1 MKEGTKGKILIFS
14 ESKLK
19 QELLSQQI
27 GGGWG
32 IEGKDF
38 YLLDVI
44 VIAVKEDDENGN
56 KFYVMPEYITS
67 EFIGWIKR
75 SKGVYLMGNFT
86 NGENGFL
93 KDSLGWYSD
102 YELES
107 EFEATENY
115 LKSKE

>member
-14 ESKLK
+14 ERKLTM
-19 QELLSQQI
+19 QMLSQQI

-32 IEGKDF
+32 VEGEDF
-38 YLLDVI
+38 FLLDVI
-44 VIAVKEDDENGN
+44 VIAKQTDEKGN
-56 KFYVMPEYITS
+56 KLYVMPEHITS
-67 EFIGWIKR
+67 KFINWIKR
-75 SKGVYLMGNFT
+75 SKGFYLMGDFT

-93 KDSLGWYSD
+93 KDCLGWYSD

-115 LKSKE
+115 LKNK